1 MEASLY
7 GITRYSKEVIRLTE
21 QNTSMPTKYD
31 PQSIE
36 QGRYDWWLKGE
47 FFKAQPESGK
57 QPYSIVIPPPNVTG
71 KLHLGHAWDTTLQDI
86 LIRMKRMQGYDALWL
101 PGMDHAG
108 IATQAKVEA
117 KLREEGVSRYDL
129 GREKFL
135 EKTWQWKE
143 EYAGTIRQQWAKL
156 GLALDYSRERF
167 TLDKGLS
174 DAVKEVFVKLYEK
187 GLIYRGERIINWD
200 PQAKTA
206 LSDIEV
212 IYKDIEGAFYH
223 MEYPLADGSGKL
235 EIATTRPE
243 TMLGD
248 TGIAVNPKDER
259 YAHLVGKTAILPI
272 VGRELPIVADDYV
285 DMEFGTGVVK
295 MTPAHDPNDF
305 EVGNRHNLE
314 RIIVMNEDGTMNEN
328 AGKYQGMDR
337 FECRKQIVKDLQ
349 EMGVLIRIE
358 PYMHSVGHSER
369 TGVVV
374 EPYLSAQW
382 FVKMEPLAKAALAL
396 QQKETEKVNFVPNR
410 FENTYSRWMENV
422 HDWCISR
429 QLWWGHQIPAWYHKE
444 TGEIYVG
451 KEAPADEENW
461 TRDEDVL
468 DTWFSSALWPFSTM
482 GWPDTEAADFKRY
495 YPTDALVTG
504 YDIIFFWVSRMIFQG
519 LEFTG
524 ERPFKDVLIHGL
536 VRDGEGRKMSK
547 SLGNGVDPMD
557 VIEKYGADSL
567 RYFLATGSSPGQ
579 DLRYTTEK
587 VEAVWNFAN
596 KIWNASRFAL
606 MNMDGLKYEEI
617 DLSGEKS
624 VADKWVLTRL
634 NETIEEVTRLAD
646 KYEFGEVGRHLHNFI
661 WDDFCDWYIEMAK
674 LPLYGEDEAAKKT
687 TRSVLAYVLDN
698 TMRLLHPLMPFMTEE
713 IWQNLPHDG
722 VSITQA
728 SWPVVKQEYI
738 FDQQSQDMKLLM
750 DIIRAVRNIRA
761 EVNTPMSKKVPMYIS
776 AKDQVTLAVLEAN
789 KAYIEKFCNP
799 ETLTLSENSQPT
811 VKTMSAVVSGAELF
825 LPLEGL
831 IDVTAE
837 IERLTHELEKWD
849 KEVKRVQGKL
859 SNERFV
865 SKAPEAVVAAERAK
879 EADYLEKFATVE
891 KRITELKNM

>member
-1 MEASLY
+1 ME
-7 GITRYSKEVIRLTE
+7 E
-21 QNTSMPTKYD
+21 QNTSMSTKYE

-36 QGRYDWWLKGE
+36 KGRYEWWLKGDY
-47 FFKAQPESGK
+47 FKAQPDSEK
-57 QPYSIVIPPPNVTG
+57 KPYSIVIPPPNVTG

-117 KLREEGVSRYDL
+117 KLREQNISRYDL

-135 EKTWQWKE
+135 EKTWEWKE
-143 EYAGTIRQQWAKL
+143 EYAGTIREQWSKL
-156 GLALDYSRERF
+156 GLSLDYSRERF
-167 TLDKGLS
+167 TLDEGLS

-187 GLIYRGERIINWD
+187 DLIYRGERIINWD

-212 IYKDIEGAFYH
+212 IYKDVQGAFYH
-223 MEYPLADGSGKL
+223 IEYPLADGSGKL

-248 TGIAVNPKDER
+248 SGIAVNPNDER
-259 YAHLVGKTAILPI
+259 YAHLVSKTAILPI

-314 RIIVMNEDGTMNEN
+314 RIKVMNEDGTMNEL

-337 FECRKQIVKDLQ
+337 FQCRKQLVKDLQ
-349 EMGVLIRIE
+349 EQGVLIKIVDH
-358 PYMHSVGHSER
+358 MHSVGHSER

-374 EPYLSAQW
+374 EPYLSKQW
-382 FVKMEPLAKAALAL
+382 FVKMAPLAKEALEL
-396 QQKETEKVNFVPNR
+396 QEKENEKVNFVPNR
-410 FENTYSRWMENV
+410 FENTYTRWMENV

-444 TGEIYVG
+444 TGEVYVG
-451 KEAPADEENW
+451 KTAPTDEENW

-482 GWPDTEAADFKRY
+482 GWPDVNSEDFKRY
-495 YPTDALVTG
+495 YPTSALVTG

-557 VIEKYGADSL
+557 VISQYGADSL

-587 VEAVWNFAN
+587 VEAVWNFSN

-606 MNMDGLKYEEI
+606 MNMDGMTYEEI
-617 DLSGEKS
+617 DLTGEKS
-624 VADKWVLTRL
+624 VADKWILTRL

-646 KYEFGEVGRHLHNFI
+646 KYEFGEVGRHLHSFI

-674 LPLYGEDEAAKKT
+674 LPLYGEDEAAKKM

-698 TMRLLHPLMPFMTEE
+698 TMRLLHPFMPFITEE
-713 IWQNLPHDG
+713 IWQNLPHEG
-722 VSITQA
+722 ESITVA
-728 SWPVVKQEYI
+728 SWPTVKDDLH
-738 FDQQSQDMKLLM
+738 FAKQSQDMKLLM

-776 AKDQVTLAVLEAN
+776 AKDAQTLAVLEEN

-799 ETLTLSENSQPT
+799 ETLSLGENLQ
-811 VKTMSAVVSGAELF
+811 VDMKTMSAVVSGAEIF

-831 IDVTAE
+831 IDVKAE
-837 IERLTHELEKWD
+837 IERLTNELKKWEQ
-849 KEVKRVQGKL
+849 EVKRVQGKL
-859 SNERFV
+859 NNERFV
-865 SKAPEAVVAAERAK
+865 SKAPEDVVAAEREK
-879 EADYLEKFATVE
+879 EADYLEKFNTVE
-891 KRITELKNM
+891 KRIAELKNM